1 MFAGR
6 PYKKGEIVL
15 PSWMTLTLPENFPRA
30 EVATNYLFPPTS
42 MVLDYGSIANHH
54 ESANTEA
61 ARVTGSDNIDFYV
74 RRARARVR
82 VTIRASA

>member
-1 MFAGR
+1 M
-6 PYKKGEIVL
+6 I
-15 PSWMTLTLPENFPRA
+15 LTLPENFPRA

-54 ESANTEA
+54 ESANAEA
-61 ARVTGSDNIDFYV
+61 TRVTGSDNIDFYV